1 MFAERCNFQCLNWMF
16 AGRLERKANKERRKI
31 RSDDYRQ
38 MPNEARANGLRD
50 VIAGS
55 CCVVLHASLISRG
68 KEN

>member
-1 MFAERCNFQCLNWMF
+1 MF

-38 MPNEARANGLRD
+38 MPKEARANGLRD
-50 VIAGS
+50 VNAGS
-55 CCVVLHASLISRG
+55 GCVVLHASLICRG